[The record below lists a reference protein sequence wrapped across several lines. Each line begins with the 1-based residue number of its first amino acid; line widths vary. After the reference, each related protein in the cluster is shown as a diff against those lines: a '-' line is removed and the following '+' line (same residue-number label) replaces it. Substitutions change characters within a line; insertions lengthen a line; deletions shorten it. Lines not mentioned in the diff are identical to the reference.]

1 MVTKKFNDLVKE
13 HGSYRKAA
21 KAVGMSPTTFFD
33 RWKKEKATATFSQK
47 QANVKKKPVSK
58 HKVTR
63 FIFSCAVRGAPVHAD
78 FLRNLEVY
86 ADSIGAQILIGPL
99 TNNSRQRFADIDPV
113 EFDPELYMYLTDSPL
128 IIGDKVRFSP
138 EVNLTATAS
147 KPLSGMQ
154 PITKRH
160 WGVFAH
166 PKLALESVPTHK
178 SRPSKMNVTTG
189 AITHPN
195 YSPTKAGFRA
205 LFDHVYGAILVE
217 VTDKGAWMRH
227 LIPTSDTDG
236 SFYDLDKYVSNGKI
250 VKHNGVEAIVYG
262 DIHIEK
268 IDPDCAAATWNF
280 GDKRKPKA
288 QSLTSLLKPSV
299 HILHDLMDMTAIN
312 YHEINNMMSR
322 YERYVNG
329 VDDDLVTGMY
339 QAKAFLVHLH
349 EMSGE
354 VAVVPS
360 NHDEFLDKWLND
372 HNPEK
377 TGDMVNA
384 ITFYEL
390 KAAML
395 RQIKDKG
402 DLSALEKG
410 LRMFTISPGEDNIYD
425 KIKFIRTDKDFERL
439 SIELG
444 WHGHRGANGSRGSR
458 GSFKFV
464 TEKSTTGHLHSPHI
478 ESGSHIVG
486 TSSLLD
492 LKYNKGPSSWSHTHE
507 IVYPNGMRTLVTM
520 SDGKFWAD
528 QDAN

>member
-1 MVTKKFNDLVKE
+1 MATTYSDLVKQ

-21 KAVGMSPTTFFD
+21 KAFNMKATTFFD
-33 RWKKEKATATFSQK
+33 RWKREKATATFSQK
-47 QANVKKKPVSK
+47 QQNVKRKPVGK
-58 HKVTR
+58 KKVTR
-63 FIFSCAVRGAPVHAD
+63 FIFSCAVRAAPAHED
-78 FLRNLEVY
+78 FLHNLEAY
-86 ADSIGAQILIGPL
+86 ADHLDASLMIGPL
-99 TNNSRQRFADIDPV
+99 TANTRQRFAEVDPE
-113 EFDPELYMYLTDSPL
+113 EFDPELYPYLSDTPI

-138 EVNLTATAS
+138 EVNLTATAP

-154 PITKRH
+154 TYTKRH

-178 SRPSKMNVTTG
+178 FRPSKLNVTTG
-189 AITHPN
+189 AITHAN

-205 LFDHVYGAILVE
+205 KFDHVYGAVLVE

-227 LIPTSDTDG
+227 LTPTNDVDG
-236 SFYDLDKYVSNGKI
+236 SFYDLDNLVSNAK
-250 VKHNGVEAIVYG
+250 VTKHDGVDAIVYG

-280 GDKRKPKA
+280 GAKQRPKQ

-299 HILHDLMDMTAIN
+299 HILHDLMDMSAID

-322 YERYVNG
+322 YARYIHG
-329 VDDDLVTGMY
+329 TDDDLVAGMY
-339 QAKAFLVHLH
+339 QAKAFLTHLYA
-349 EMSGE
+349 MSGE

-377 TGDMVNA
+377 TGDLVNA

-395 RQIKDKG
+395 RQIKNKG

-425 KIKFIRTDKDFERL
+425 KVQFLRTDKDFERL
-439 SIELG
+439 GIELG

-464 TEKSTTGHLHSPHI
+464 TEKSTTGHIHSAHI

-492 LKYNKGPSSWSHTHE
+492 LKYNKGPSSWTHTHE
-507 IVYPNGMRTLVTM
+507 IVYANGMRTLITM
-520 SDGKFWAD
+520 SDGKFWAE
-528 QDAN
+528 QNAH